1 MGVAEAMVIE
11 YNGKKKISPYRL
23 SIHKLYEKDDF
34 DLNHTEEEYT
44 PDDEIID
51 TPYE

>member
-11 YNGKKKISPYRL
+11 YNGKKKISQYRL
-23 SIHKLYEKDDF
+23 SIQKLYEKDDF
-34 DLNHTEEEYT
+34 DLAQTEDYT

-51 TPYE
+51 TQFE